1 MDPDHHYSS
10 PSGSENA
17 VPRESSPRP
26 DASHESVEHAG
37 SLKNVENSSRWEEGL
52 DQESGRPYWF
62 CRAVGRSSWTA
73 PPNWEPAIQ
82 GTTNPPADCAG
93 SEDPQALGHQGY
105 HYTDAN
111 GQVQGP
117 FDRVQLQ
124 EWRAHLP
131 MDLPVWR
138 TAGESEWLAVV
149 LGDEALLRAWW
160 DQRPDLEVRRTW
172 GISEVMR
179 ECSMKIGRKAED
191 DSSGWCLL
199 PNVQGRPNTAPPA
212 PEFESM
218 VPDKQGAASRAE
230 SPDDAQA
237 PSLSP
242 GDEEP
247 ADYAQAVLAGL
258 PSTDDAVQVT
268 NV

>member
-37 SLKNVENSSRWEEGL
+37 SLKNVENSTRWEEGF

-62 CRAVGRSSWTA
+62 CRADGRSSWTA
-73 PPNWEPAIQ
+73 PPDWEPAIQ
-82 GTTNPPADCAG
+82 GTANQPADCAG
-93 SEDPQALGHQGY
+93 SEDPEALGHQGY

-160 DQRPDLEVRRTW
+160 DQRPDLEVRRKR
-172 GISEVMR
+172 GIGEVKR
-179 ECSMKIGRKAED
+179 ECIAKVAWTTD
-191 DSSGWCLL
+191 DYSSRWSLV
-199 PNVQGRPNTAPPA
+199 PNVQGQPNTAPPA
-212 PEFESM
+212 LEFESKA
-218 VPDKQGAASRAE
+218 PDKQGAASRVE
-230 SPDDAQA
+230 SPDDTQA
-237 PSLSP
+237 PSFLP
-242 GDEEP
+242 EDEEP